1 MKNNKIFIFW
11 ICLVVSFFL
20 IFSCKKTDTENEG
33 AVNQV
38 YRDKTDCTGST
49 PTYTADI
56 APVLNSSCAI
66 SGCHNSQTRAHNLD
80 LSNYSSTKGSFDLH
94 SLICSISW
102 DGCEQM
108 PQGGSKLPDA
118 TIKKIICW
126 SKNNYPQ

>member
-1 MKNNKIFIFW
+1 M
-11 ICLVVSFFL
+11 
-20 IFSCKKTDTENEG
+20 EG

-80 LSNYSSTKGSFDLH
+80 LSIIPVPKDL
-94 SLICSISW
+94 LICIH
-102 DGCEQM
+102 
-108 PQGGSKLPDA
+108 
-118 TIKKIICW
+118 
-126 SKNNYPQ
+126 